1 MKILYVDDERS
12 AHTIFQYAT
21 MDYGDFCEVSYHFNY
36 DSAMEYARNNEID
49 CAFLDISLPG
59 KDGIQLAK
67 DLQQLQPK
75 IEFAFVTGF
84 DEYAREAYKVGGRAY
99 LTKPY
104 SNDELH
110 SVLELMKRLCHP
122 PEVLVEPVRKVT
134 PHISAKTFGFF
145 DFMLDGKPVYF
156 RNAKAKELLAYLVH
170 HMGSS
175 VSSAQVFF
183 ALWERQ
189 EYTRTT
195 STYVRRTI
203 RALRNELESVGVD
216 DILVVNRNSISL
228 VQDKITCDAYD
239 LLNGSA
245 KAAALFNDEYMGQ
258 YSWGESTIPLL
269 QRAASTLLKD

>member
-12 AHTIFQYAT
+12 AHTIFQHAIKEHS
-21 MDYGDFCEVSYHFNY
+21 DICDVAYHFDY
-36 DSAMEYARNNEID
+36 DSAMEYAKNHEID

-67 DLQQLQPK
+67 DLQELQPK

-104 SNDELH
+104 SNDELF
-110 SVLELMKRLCHP
+110 SVLQLMKRLCHP
-122 PEVLVEPVRKVT
+122 PIAIDEPILQEI
-134 PHISAKTFGFF
+134 PHVSAKTFGFF

-203 RALRNELESVGVD
+203 RALRNDLETLGIE
-216 DILVVNRNSISL
+216 DILVVNRNSISV
-228 VQDKITCDAYD
+228 VQSKISCDAYD

-269 QRAASTLLKD
+269 HRAAATLLKD